1 VAATT
6 DARVPVGYV
15 RRAHGIQGAV
25 LVRLLTD
32 NPNRF
37 APGETLVTDEE
48 PPRTLTVATSRPHS
62 DGMLVGF
69 EEVSDRT
76 AAERLPGVTLTI
88 AAADRRRLGDDEYWP
103 DALEGLAVV
112 DPAGRHLGRVTGV
125 VLGAAQDRLV
135 VTTDEGV
142 DVEVPFVAAIVGE
155 VHPSQGHVVIDPP
168 EGLF

>member
-6 DARVPVGYV
+6 EERVPVGYV

-25 LVRLLTD
+25 LVRPLTD
-32 NPNRF
+32 NPDRF

-48 PPRTLTVATSRPHS
+48 PPRSLTVVTSRPHS
-62 DGMLVGF
+62 DGVLVTF
-69 EEVSDRT
+69 DEVSDRT
-76 AAERLPGVTLTI
+76 SAERLPGVTLTI
-88 AAADRRRLGDDEYWP
+88 AVTDRRALGEDEYWP

-112 DPAGRHLGRVTGV
+112 DHEGHQLGRVTGV
-125 VLGAAQDRLV
+125 VLGVAQDRLV

-142 DVEVPFVAAIVGE
+142 EVEVPFVAAIVGE